1 MLKRRQVLKGTAAA
15 ALAATAAPP
24 ARAQAPVEIEYWQYT
39 FDGRVRAM
47 DQLIERFQ
55 RANPGVRVKHQHFP
69 YAQYRSKVATAIPA
83 GDGPEVVQL
92 FYGWLDD
99 YIRARLLVPLP
110 TDLFDPASVDRE
122 FFASVQA
129 MKRDGAYYALPTA
142 VRSLALFWN
151 KRLFRQAGLN
161 QDEPPRTLDAYVEMA
176 KRMTQR
182 DGQGNLTVVGSTV
195 APDAQDHHWWREVLL
210 RQFGGRPYSDD
221 ARRVLYNDASGV
233 ASMKWYTDL
242 MTQHRVGEIGFLQEQ
257 QAAFRAGRAALTID
271 GSFRIGAFNN
281 TRGLEF
287 GIAELPTHNGVKSNF
302 ASYWVN
308 GISSKASGAKLDAAK
323 RFLAFLTTPEAM
335 TLWLQV
341 VGELPARIATAMQP
355 DHVNHAQYGP
365 FIRGLEYSVAT
376 RFVQEDQQRQVII
389 DAVDRVRLQ
398 NQPVAQTIAQAAE
411 EEQRLLDGFYRS

>member
-1 MLKRRQVLKGTAAA
+1 MLKRRQILTATAAA
-15 ALAATAAPP
+15 ALTGATARR
-24 ARAQAPVEIEYWQYT
+24 ARAQTTVEIEYWQYT

-55 RANPGVRVKHQHFP
+55 RANPGIRVKHQHFP

-83 GDGPEVVQL
+83 GDGPELVQL

-110 TDLFDPASVDRE
+110 TDLFDPAAIDRE

-151 KRLFRQAGLN
+151 KRLFQQAGLN
-161 QDEPPRTLDAYVEMA
+161 PNEPPRTLDAYVEIA
-176 KRMTQR
+176 KRLTQR
-182 DGQGNLTVVGSTV
+182 DAQGNLTVVGSTV

-210 RQFGGRPYSDD
+210 RQFGGKPYSDD
-221 ARRVLYNDASGV
+221 NRTVTYNDASGV

-242 MTQHRVGEIGFLQEQ
+242 MMEHRVGEIGFLQEQ

-271 GSFRIGAFNN
+271 GSFRIGAFAG

-287 GIAELPTHNGVKSNF
+287 GIAELPAHNGIKSNF

-308 GISSKASGAKLDAAK
+308 GISSKATGAKLDATK
-323 RFLAFLTTPEAM
+323 RFLAYLTTPEAM
-335 TLWLQV
+335 GLWLQI
-341 VGELPARIATAMQP
+341 VGELPARITTAMQP
-355 DHVNHAQYGP
+355 DNVNHAHYGP

-376 RFVQEDQQRQVII
+376 RFVQEDQQRQVIL

-398 NQPVAQTIAQAAE
+398 NQPVAQTIAQAAA

>member
-1 MLKRRQVLKGTAAA
+1 MLKRRQILKGTAAA
-15 ALAATAAPP
+15 ALTAATSRS
-24 ARAQAPVEIEYWQYT
+24 ARAQATVEIEYWQYT

-83 GDGPEVVQL
+83 GDGPELVQL

-110 TDLFDPASVDRE
+110 TDLFSPATVDRE

-161 QDEPPRTLDAYVEMA
+161 PDEPPRTLDAYVDMA

-210 RQFGGRPYSDD
+210 RQFGGKPYSDD
-221 ARRVLYNDASGV
+221 ARTVTYGDAAGV

-242 MTQHRVGEIGFLQEQ
+242 MTEHRVGEIGFLQEQ

-271 GSFRIGAFNN
+271 GSFRIGAFAG

-287 GIAELPTHNGVKSNF
+287 GIAELPTHNGIKSNF

-308 GISSKASGAKLDAAK
+308 GISSKATGAKLDAAK
-323 RFLAFLTTPEAM
+323 RFLAYLTTPEAM
-335 TLWLQV
+335 TLWLQI
-341 VGELPARIATAMQP
+341 VGELPARVATAMQP
-355 DHVNHAQYGP
+355 DNVNHVHYGP

-376 RFVQEDQQRQVII
+376 RFVQEDQQRQVIM

-398 NQPVAQTIAQAAE
+398 NQPVAQSIAQAAQ